1 MFVHGVGIQHEGYYY
16 VVTEREHFLQEMA
29 PECLWE
35 KRYST
40 YSDVWSFG
48 ILVYRIVT
56 LNTTPFP
63 NMEVDK
69 LHGRMV
75 GGERPQL
82 LSSFSNEML
91 VIILR
96 D

>member
-1 MFVHGVGIQHEGYYY
+1 MHHEGYYY
-16 VVTEREHFLQEMA
+16 VVSEREHFLQDMA

-40 YSDVWSFG
+40 NSDVWSFG
-48 ILVYRIVT
+48 ILIYRIVT

-63 NMEVDK
+63 RMEVDE
-69 LHGRMV
+69 LHNRMV

-82 LSSFSNEML
+82 LASFSNEM
-91 VIILR
+91 
-96 D
+96 